1 MEEEKIATNRIA
13 KKKLV
18 YYMRNTIF
26 VTTSGMFWDP
36 VLSFVSSV
44 MGSDKVLF
52 AVDYPFESNKKAV
65 KFMDSASISDR
76 DREKI
81 YHLNAEKL
89 LDL

>member
-1 MEEEKIATNRIA
+1 VN
-13 KKKLV
+13 
-18 YYMRNTIF
+18 
-26 VTTSGMFWDP
+26 TSGMFWDL

-52 AVDYPFESNKKAV
+52 AVEYPFESNKKAV

-81 YHLNAEKL
+81 YHLNTEKL

>member
-1 MEEEKIATNRIA
+1 MGGGKITTKRIDREKPG
-13 KKKLV
+13 
-18 YYMRNTIF
+18 YYIGNTIF

-36 VLSFVSSV
+36 VLSSVSSV

-52 AVDYPFESNKKAV
+52 AADYPFESNKETL
-65 KFMDSASISDR
+65 KFMDSGSISDR